1 MLIPHLHKAL
11 FVTCNANMNFPDT
24 IELKNI
30 DPEDIGDVLLKVE
43 KSFGFKF
50 GDTELK
56 DVKTFGELCDIIT
69 SKVQG
74 DNAND
79 CTTQQ
84 AFYKV
89 RSAIADTLHIDN
101 CNISL
106 DTDLERLFPRQN
118 RRGKINELQSKLD
131 IPIDILD
138 IKAWLGWTIF
148 SGIILSLL
156 MFFFKWQ
163 FALSGL
169 VVFILVGWTS
179 NKFYAKEFEIK
190 TVAQLTEKIAR
201 ENYLKARRNSATINR
216 NEIEE
221 KVKELFKHDL
231 DLEAKVLTRQAT
243 FV

>member
-1 MLIPHLHKAL
+1 
-11 FVTCNANMNFPDT
+11 MNLPDT

-30 DPEDIGDVLLKVE
+30 DPEDVGDVLLKVE

-50 GDTELK
+50 GETELK
-56 DVKTFGELCDIIT
+56 DLKTFGELCDIIT
-69 SKVQG
+69 NKIQG

-89 RSAIADTLHIDN
+89 RSAIADTLLIDRSS
-101 CNISL
+101 ISL
-106 DTDLERLFPRQN
+106 DTDLERLFPKKN
-118 RRGKINELQSKLD
+118 RREKIKEFQNKLD
-131 IPIDILD
+131 ILLDILD

-163 FALSGL
+163 FALCGL
-169 VVFILVGWTS
+169 AVFISVGWTS
-179 NKFYAKEFEIK
+179 NKFFAKEFEIK

-201 ENYLKARRNSATINR
+201 ENYLKTRRNSATINR
-216 NEIEE
+216 NEIAE
-221 KVKELFKHDL
+221 KVKELFRHEL
-231 DLEAKVLTRQAT
+231 DLEDNVLTRQAT